1 MTKTILTI
9 DGIDGSGKSV
19 FCRQLFE
26 ALHVGGIETVSIRVD
41 DFRRGAEWSSAG
53 IAEHDAYYDGY
64 FDLAACEV
72 VLSTFLVGASTV
84 EVPVYDI
91 GAERRVGSKRL
102 ALEGATVLVL
112 EGVFPLRMPSAAAGT
127 LIYLDT
133 TEPEARRR
141 ILKRDLAKGR
151 TEAEITRRMDQRY
164 FPSQARYRSEYGP
177 RDRAAIVI
185 DNERLAER
193 RGIKRDLG
201 GLPSRLREVLAQFLP
216 VPHQP

>member
-26 ALHVGGIETVSIRVD
+26 ALHLGGIEAVSIRVD
-41 DFRRGAEWSSAG
+41 DFRHGAEWSCADA
-53 IAEHDAYYDGY
+53 IEHDAYYERY
-64 FDLAACEV
+64 FDLAACER
-72 VLSTFLVGASTV
+72 VLSTFLLGASAA

-91 GAERRVGSKRL
+91 AAERRTGSRRTVF
-102 ALEGATVLVL
+102 EGASVLVL
-112 EGVFPLRMPSAAAGT
+112 EGVFPLRMASAAAGT

-151 TEAEITRRMDQRY
+151 SEAEITRRMDQRY

-177 RDRAAIVI
+177 RDRAQIVI

-201 GLPSRLREVLAQFLP
+201 GLPARVREVLAQFLP